1 MRLPNLLVV
10 AMLLGLGA
18 TAALPVEDV
27 TDMTDFEDV
36 ANDALAKPPPHKVE
50 KPWMMWG
57 MCAIAS
63 NQCIIHGP
71 HGERRYQCKNF
82 VLYKGWGH
90 VSRTI
95 YDNTTH

>member
-10 AMLLGLGA
+10 AMLLGLGT
-18 TAALPVEDV
+18 TAALPIEDV
-27 TDMTDFEDV
+27 MDMIDFDDV
-36 ANDALAKPPPHKVE
+36 ADSAMAKPPPHKVE

-82 VLYKGWGH
+82 V
-90 VSRTI
+90 RTTPSVLTSI
-95 YDNTTH
+95 PVT